1 MTVRRLLQV
10 LRVATDVAV
19 LALAFAL
26 AWALRFEGA
35 IPSEYK
41 HRMALTLPYVVTLQ
55 LAILFGSGVPRVA
68 WRYVGM
74 RDALQILKVATLAT
88 LALVVVRVTVGAVME
103 TYPVLRHALI
113 PSGVI
118 VIDGLLVMLGLSGV
132 RVARR
137 FASERHEATRR
148 SLDAVADGHEPQRT
162 LLVGAGRAGAIVAQE
177 IQKRP
182 DLGLQAVGFV
192 DDDSLKIGTVIHGVP
207 VLGSIADLASHAAA
221 QNVTQVLITIAELPG
236 KDVRRIRELC
246 DQAGVPVKIVPSVSE
261 IVGGRINLSR
271 MRDVA
276 IEDLLRRSPVVLEN
290 DAINSVVRG
299 RTVLITGAGGSIG
312 SELCRQ
318 ICNFE
323 PRRLILVERAENAL
337 FHIDRELRD
346 RTRDLAIEI
355 IPVVADITDERRI
368 DRVFAAMRPE
378 VVFHAAA
385 HKHVPMM
392 ELNVSEAARN
402 NVFGTKMLADAA
414 DRFGVSEFVMIS
426 TDKAVNPTSVM
437 GATKRMAEIYV
448 QALSQRSRTRFVAV
462 RFGNVLG
469 SNGSVVPIFQEQ
481 IQRGGPVTVTHPEMR
496 RYFMTIPEAC
506 QLVVQAAAIGQGGEI
521 FVLDMGEPVRIVDL
535 ATDLIKL
542 SGLRP
547 GEDIEIAFSGIRP
560 GEKLF
565 EELATADENA
575 DATRHPKIFVGRI
588 KPHEWSQ
595 VAARLRDLENGTTR
609 GDDEAVRKTLTE
621 LIPEFRPTEPP
632 PRAAAS
638 SEPTQAA
645 LQPAMAD
652 AE

>member
-1 MTVRRLLQV
+1 VTVRRLLQV

-19 LALAFAL
+19 LALAFVV

-88 LALVVVRVTVGAVME
+88 LALVAVRLTVGALMD
-103 TYPVLRHALI
+103 TYPVFHHALI

-137 FASERHEATRR
+137 FASERNEATRR
-148 SLDAVADGHEPQRT
+148 SIDAIATNQVTKRT
-162 LLVGAGRAGAIVAQE
+162 ILVGAGRAGAIVAQE

-182 DLGLQAVGFV
+182 DLGIEAVGFV
-192 DDDSLKIGTVIHGVP
+192 DDDTLKIGTVIHGVP
-207 VLGSIADLASHAAA
+207 VLGGIADLVSLLAEHDVSQA
-221 QNVTQVLITIAELPG
+221 LITIAELPG

-246 DQAGVPVKIVPSVSE
+246 DQADVPVKIVPSVSE

-312 SELCRQ
+312 SEMCRQ
-318 ICNFE
+318 ICKFQ
-323 PRRLILVERAENAL
+323 PRRIILVERGENSL
-337 FHIDRELRD
+337 FHIDRELRA
-346 RTRDLAIEI
+346 RDLGIEI
-355 IPVVADITDERRI
+355 VPVVADITDERRL
-368 DRVFAAMRPE
+368 DRIFASTKPE

-402 NVFGTKMLADAA
+402 NVLGTKTLADIA
-414 DRFGVSEFVMIS
+414 DRHGVSEFVMIS

-481 IQRGGPVTVTHPEMR
+481 IERGGPVTVTHPEMR

-506 QLVVQAAAIGQGGEI
+506 QLVVQAAAIGKGGEI

-547 GEDIEIAFSGIRP
+547 GEDIEIVFSGVRP

-565 EELATADENA
+565 EELATADEDA

-588 KPHEWSQ
+588 KPHELSQ
-595 VAARLRDLENGTTR
+595 VAARLRDLENGVTR
-609 GDDEAVRKTLTE
+609 GDDEAVRKTLTD
-621 LIPEFRPTEPP
+621 LIPEFRPTIP
-632 PRAAAS
+632 PRAATP
-638 SEPTQAA
+638 SETTKGT